1 MISKREG
8 EEAGTTAAGHTAI
21 APIVTGNFAV
31 GRDDL
36 QATVHDK
43 FHILS
48 NANKTMLE
56 SAAKNAYHD

>member
-1 MISKREG
+1 MISNRE
-8 EEAGTTAAGHTAI
+8 ERERA
-21 APIVTGNFAV
+21 VTGNFAV

-56 SAAKNAYHD
+56 SAPKNAYHD